1 VGKGKKAKY
10 KYYYYFVG
18 EGKIGV
24 AVSDQPTGP
33 FKDALGKPLCTQD
46 MPVMKQGGA
55 TIDPDVF
62 QDPQTGKYYLYWGN
76 GTIVCAELND
86 NMTSF
91 KGEPTIVLPRQD
103 KARFHYNEGLYV
115 FYRDGKYYFT
125 WSENDTRSKNYRVRY
140 AISDSPTALVRDGQP
155 VTAAEKT
162 IVLQRD
168 NSKQIFGTGHHAVVQ
183 KPGTDEWYIVYHR
196 FQRPRGA
203 KLDWSAG
210 YNREVC
216 IDRLTFDS
224 KGNIIPVKPTL

>member
-1 VGKGKKAKY
+1 
-10 KYYYYFVG
+10 
-18 EGKIGV
+18 
-24 AVSDQPTGP
+24 
-33 FKDALGKPLCTQD
+33 
-46 MPVMKQGGA
+46 MKNGGA

-76 GTIVCAELND
+76 GTIICAELND

-91 KGEPTIVLPRQD
+91 KGEPTVILPRKD
-103 KARFHYNEGLYV
+103 KARYNYNEGCYV

-125 WSENDTRSKNYRVRY
+125 WSENDTRSKNYRIRY
-140 AISDSPTALVRDGQP
+140 AISDSPTALVRNGSP

-162 IVLQRD
+162 IILQRD
-168 NSKQIFGTGHHAVVQ
+168 DKNQIFGTGHHAILQ

-196 FQRPRGA
+196 FQRPRGP

-216 IDRLTFDS
+216 IDPLTFNAD
-224 KGNIIPVKPTL
+224 GTIQPVKPSL

>member
-1 VGKGKKAKY
+1 MKRLLFFLLTTALLPVSMAGQPQKGN
-10 KYYYYFVG
+10 
-18 EGKIGV
+18 
-24 AVSDQPTGP
+24 
-33 FKDALGKPLCTQD
+33 
-46 MPVMKQGGA
+46 
-55 TIDPDVF
+55 F
-62 QDPQTGKYYLYWGN
+62 QKGDYGYLY
-76 GTIVCAELND
+76 CHMND
-86 NMTSF
+86 HGRAWT
-91 KGEPTIVLPRQD
+91 
-103 KARFHYNEGLYV
+103 A
-115 FYRDGKYYFT
+115 
-125 WSENDTRSKNYRVRY
+125 Y
-140 AISDSPTALVRDGQP
+140 ALSRDGQP